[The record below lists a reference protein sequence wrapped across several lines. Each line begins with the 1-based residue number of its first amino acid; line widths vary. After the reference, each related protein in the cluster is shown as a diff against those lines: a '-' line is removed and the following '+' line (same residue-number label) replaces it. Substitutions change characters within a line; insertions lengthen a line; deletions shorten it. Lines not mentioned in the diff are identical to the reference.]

1 VSWRWVWAYDM
12 FVNSDKSLVSDLSRG
27 RGKPID
33 GDLDVDEEDSKQ
45 NDRNLAV
52 TTLRLR
58 WLLICAHMN

>member
-1 VSWRWVWAYDM
+1 M